1 MSGIEQIKDRIL
13 SDAQDYAKEHIRVA
27 EEKAEKILE
36 AACSEAEERRTAIM
50 EEAEREAADAGKRM
64 IALADMELKKERLKA
79 KRGILEEAFK
89 IALEK
94 LCSMPSGQYC
104 GLLVHMI
111 VSAAEGERAEIVLSD
126 RDRKRLGG
134 ILEDGISLAA
144 QGMGK
149 QVDIGLSEQTR
160 DICGGFI
167 LKTGDIEMNYSFEAL
182 MRARREELEEMVC
195 STLNIR

>member
-1 MSGIEQIKDRIL
+1 MGGIEQIKDRIL
-13 SDAQDYAKEHIRVA
+13 SDAQDYAKEHIRAA

-36 AACSEAEERRTAIM
+36 AARSEAEKRRTAIM

-79 KRGILEEAFK
+79 RRDILDEAFGM
-89 IALEK
+89 AMEK
-94 LCSMPSGQYC
+94 LCSMPSGKYC
-104 GLLVHMI
+104 GLLAHMI
-111 VSAAEGERAEIVLSD
+111 ASAAEGERAELILSE

-134 ILEDGISLAA
+134 VLADGISLAA
-144 QGMGK
+144 LGMGK
-149 QVDIGLSEQTR
+149 QADVGLSEQTR

-182 MRARREELEEMVC
+182 MRARREELEEMAC
-195 STLNIR
+195 SILNIR